1 MRLLQSIL
9 LILFLVPSWSG
20 DVQVILPDPDLRIST
35 APVIPYPRDPR
46 RRRVGAL
53 LFERGYR
60 LIGTGNAFGGYSSLI
75 VDGDRFLLLSDFGVF
90 VRFRLSGEG
99 RIEQLTTAAL
109 PDGPAAGWTKFDRDS
124 ESMTVDPMSGHLWVG
139 FENRNEIWRYSK
151 NLVMAQRHSAPL
163 SMRNW
168 PINNGAEAMVRLRSG
183 RFLVFAESDPWLG
196 GKGRAAISFAGD
208 PTVAPQRGFAFSYL
222 PPAGHDPSDMAELP
236 DGRII
241 VLNRRVSLMSGLTVI
256 VTIVDP
262 KAIRPGAKV
271 AGRIIARFEG
281 DVLRDNFEGIAVVQE
296 ADGTKLW
303 ILSDDNQSVLQ
314 QTLLLKFRLD
324 DAAMPRR

>member
-20 DVQVILPDPDLRIST
+20 DVQVILPDSDLRISAT
-35 APVIPYPRDPR
+35 PVVPYPRDPR

-75 VDGDRFLLLSDFGVF
+75 VNGDRFLLLSDFGVF
-90 VRFRLSGEG
+90 VRFRLTGDG
-99 RIEQLTTAAL
+99 RIEQLTTSAL
-109 PDGPAAGWTKFDRDS
+109 PGGPGTRWTKLDRDS
-124 ESMTVDPMSGHLWVG
+124 ESITVDPASGRIWLG

-151 NLVMAQRHSAPL
+151 RLRTAQRHAAPL

-168 PINNGAEAMVRLRSG
+168 PINNGAEAIVRLRSG
-183 RFLVFAESDPWLG
+183 RFLVIAESDPWLG
-196 GKGRAAISFAGD
+196 GRGRAAISFAGD
-208 PTVAPQRGFAFSYL
+208 PTVAPQLGFAFSYI
-222 PPAGHDPSDMAELP
+222 PPAGYDPSDMAELP
-236 DGRII
+236 DGQII
-241 VLNRRVSLMSGLTVI
+241 VLNRRLSLMNGLTVI
-256 VTIVDP
+256 VTVVDQ

-271 AGRIIARFEG
+271 AGRVIARFAG
-281 DVLRDNFEGIAVVQE
+281 DLLRDNFEGVAVVQE

-303 ILSDDNQSVLQ
+303 IVSDDNQSVLQ

-324 DAAMPRR
+324 DAAMLRR